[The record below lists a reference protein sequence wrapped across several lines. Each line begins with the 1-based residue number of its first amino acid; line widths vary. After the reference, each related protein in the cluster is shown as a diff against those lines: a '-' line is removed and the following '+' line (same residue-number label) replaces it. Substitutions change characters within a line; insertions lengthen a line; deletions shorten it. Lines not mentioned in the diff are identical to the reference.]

1 MAVKSESFPAKPEV
15 RAWQANFLLY
25 AQSLAVVLV
34 SIENRCN
41 FITYQYLFCLMTF
54 MAIQISSMLSADMIT
69 VCLLSA
75 KKLQCLANTKINF
88 AA

>member
-1 MAVKSESFPAKPEV
+1 MASKLFTLCSVIGCSQHRKQVQFH
-15 RAWQANFLLY
+15 N
-25 AQSLAVVLV
+25 
-34 SIENRCN
+34 N
-41 FITYQYLFCLMTF
+41 QYLFCLMTF

>member
-25 AQSLAVVLV
+25 AQSLAVVSV
-34 SIENRCN
+34 ENRCN

-75 KKLQCLANTKINF
+75 KKLQCLANTKIDF

>member
-1 MAVKSESFPAKPEV
+1 MASKLFTLCSVIGCSQHRKQVQFHNISVSV
-15 RAWQANFLLY
+15 LLDD
-25 AQSLAVVLV
+25 
-34 SIENRCN
+34 IN
-41 FITYQYLFCLMTF
+41 F